1 MELLRGLDGLRDRH
15 RPCVA
20 TIGAF
25 DGVHLGHRA
34 VIDQLAEQGARFDL
48 PTTVVTF
55 EPLPREFLAGD
66 RAPARIQ
73 SFRDKIEALRA
84 LGVDRLLCLRFN
96 DALRGMSADR
106 FARELFVD
114 GLAVRALVLGDDFR
128 FGKAR
133 EGDAAFMRSL
143 GEEEGFETLATRTV
157 LIDDERVSST
167 RLRAALGEG
176 DFVLAERLLGRPF
189 TLSGRVMHGRR
200 LGRELGA
207 PTANVGL
214 RRRSVPLRG
223 VYAVRV
229 TCSDREAGLANT
241 PAIANVGTRPTI
253 EQGQRAN
260 LEVHVLDGDHALYGR
275 RLSVQFEHKLRDET
289 RFDSVEALKA
299 RIHADIAAAREWFVL
314 PAGAKRSEA

>member
-25 DGVHLGHRA
+25 DGVHLGHQA
-34 VIDQLAEQGARFDL
+34 VIDQLAEQGAKLDL

-73 SFRDKIEALRA
+73 SFRDKIEAVRA

-96 DALRGMSADR
+96 EALRSMSADR

-114 GLAVRALVLGDDFR
+114 GLGVRALVLGDDFR
-128 FGKAR
+128 FGRAR
-133 EGDAAFMRSL
+133 EGDAAFMRRL
-143 GEEEGFETLATRTV
+143 GEEQGFVTLGTRTV
-157 LIDDERVSST
+157 LVDDERVSST

-176 DFVLAERLLGRPF
+176 DFSLAERLLGRPF
-189 TLSGRVMHGRR
+189 ALSGRVMHGRR

-207 PTANVGL
+207 PTANVAL

-223 VYAVRV
+223 VFAVRV
-229 TCSDREAGLANT
+229 SCGDGAAALAAT

-260 LEVHVLDGDHALYGR
+260 LEVHVLGGDHDLYGR
-275 RLSVQFEHKLRDET
+275 RLDVRFEHKLRDEM
-289 RFDSVEALKA
+289 RFDSVEALKT
-299 RIHADIAAAREWFVL
+299 RIHADIGAARDWF
-314 PAGAKRSEA
+314 ARGHGTKRSKA